1 MVVMMPTSI
10 ACPVRP
16 GGVAWPNR
24 LGFMKQAAELD
35 MEEALRRC
43 AVGDAAA
50 LRVIY
55 DNEAPRM
62 IGVAQ
67 RIVRRRAL
75 AEEVV
80 HDAFVQIWRRA
91 ASFDAARGAA
101 RTWMYAI
108 VRHRAISILRDEK
121 RLELDADGDPAEE
134 TAEESSDDVISRL
147 SDASSLRHCLERLE
161 ERARKL
167 IVLTYVHGLSHTEL
181 AAREGVPLGTVKSW
195 IRRGALALRECLG

>member
-1 MVVMMPTSI
+1 MMPVSI
-10 ACPVRP
+10 TYPAGRVVWR
-16 GGVAWPNR
+16 GRTDWG
-24 LGFMKQAAELD
+24 LMKQATDLD
-35 MEEALRRC
+35 VEEALRRC
-43 AVGDAAA
+43 AAGDAGA
-50 LRVIY
+50 LRAIFER
-55 DNEAPRM
+55 EAPRM

-80 HDAFVQIWRRA
+80 QDSFVQIWRRA
-91 ASFDAARGAA
+91 ASFDAARGAG
-101 RTWMYAI
+101 RTWIYAI
-108 VRHRAISILRDEK
+108 VRHRAISILRDER
-121 RLELDADGDPAEE
+121 RLELDADGDP
-134 TAEESSDDVISRL
+134 TATVSEESSDDIVTKL
-147 SDASSLRHCLERLE
+147 SDSSSLRRCLEHLE

>member
-1 MVVMMPTSI
+1 MMPTSI
-10 ACPVRP
+10 THPAGREVWR
-16 GGVAWPNR
+16 GRVDWG
-24 LGFMKQAAELD
+24 LMKQAADLD
-35 MEEALRRC
+35 VEEALRRC
-43 AVGDAAA
+43 ADGDAGA
-50 LRVIY
+50 LRAIFER
-55 DNEAPRM
+55 EAPRM

-80 HDAFVQIWRRA
+80 QDSFVQIWRRA
-91 ASFDAARGAA
+91 ASFDAERGAG
-101 RTWMYAI
+101 RTWIYAI
-108 VRHRAISILRDEK
+108 VRHRAISILRDER
-121 RLELDADGDPAEE
+121 RLELDADGDPAA
-134 TAEESSDDVISRL
+134 TVSEESSEDIVTKL
-147 SDASSLRHCLERLE
+147 SDSSSLRRCLEHLE

>member
-1 MVVMMPTSI
+1 MMT
-10 ACPVRP
+10 A
-16 GGVAWPNR
+16 
-24 LGFMKQAAELD
+24 AAELD
-35 MEEALRRC
+35 MDEALRRC
-43 AVGDAAA
+43 ARGDAVA
-50 LRVIY
+50 LRTIY
-55 DNEAPRM
+55 DREAPRM

-91 ASFDAARGAA
+91 ASFDATRGGG
-101 RTWMYAI
+101 RTWIYAI

-121 RLELDADGDPAEE
+121 RVELEADSDQAVE
-134 TAEESSDDVISRL
+134 TREESSDDIVARL
-147 SDASSLRHCLERLE
+147 ADASSLRRCLERIE

>member
-1 MVVMMPTSI
+1 MDV
-10 ACPVRP
+10 
-16 GGVAWPNR
+16 
-24 LGFMKQAAELD
+24 AAELD
-35 MEEALRRC
+35 MDDALRRC
-43 AVGDAAA
+43 AGGDGAA
-50 LRVIY
+50 LRAIY
-55 DNEAPRM
+55 DREAPRM
-62 IGVAQ
+62 IGIAM

-80 HDAFVQIWRRA
+80 QDAFVQIWRRA
-91 ASFDAARGAA
+91 SSFDPGRGAG

-121 RLELDADGDPAEE
+121 RLSLADDDDAAANLP
-134 TAEESSDDVISRL
+134 EESSGDILTRL
-147 SDASSLRHCLERLE
+147 SDASSLRRCLEHLE

>member
-1 MVVMMPTSI
+1 MMPSSI
-10 ACPVRP
+10 TYPAGRAVRR
-16 GGVAWPNR
+16 GRVDWG
-24 LGFMKQAAELD
+24 LMKQAADLD
-35 MEEALRRC
+35 VEEALRRC
-43 AVGDAAA
+43 AAGDAAA
-50 LRVIY
+50 LRAIFER
-55 DNEAPRM
+55 EAPRM

-80 HDAFVQIWRRA
+80 QDSFVQIWRRA
-91 ASFDAARGAA
+91 ASFDADRGAG
-101 RTWMYAI
+101 RTWIYAI

-121 RLELDADGDPAEE
+121 RLELDADGDPAA
-134 TAEESSDDVISRL
+134 TVSEESSDDIVTKL
-147 SDASSLRHCLERLE
+147 SDSSSLRRCLEHLE

>member
-1 MVVMMPTSI
+1 
-10 ACPVRP
+10 
-16 GGVAWPNR
+16 
-24 LGFMKQAAELD
+24 MKQIAELNI
-35 MEEALRRC
+35 EETLRRC
-43 AVGDAAA
+43 ARGDGGA
-50 LRVIY
+50 LQALY
-55 DNEAPRM
+55 ECEAPRM

-67 RIVRRRAL
+67 RIVRRRSL

-91 ASFDAARGAA
+91 ASFDAARGAG
-101 RTWMYAI
+101 RTWIYAI
-108 VRHRAISILRDEK
+108 VRHRAISVLRDER
-121 RLELDADGDPAEE
+121 RLELDANGDATDMREE
-134 TAEESSDDVISRL
+134 ATDDVVARL
-147 SDASSLRHCLERLE
+147 ADASSLKHCLQRLE

>member
-1 MVVMMPTSI
+1 MTEVT
-10 ACPVRP
+10 
-16 GGVAWPNR
+16 
-24 LGFMKQAAELD
+24 ELTLED
-35 MEEALRRC
+35 ALRRC
-43 AVGDAAA
+43 ARGDGAA
-50 LRVIY
+50 LRAIY
-55 DNEAPRM
+55 DREAPRM
-62 IGVAQ
+62 IGVAL

-80 HDAFVQIWRRA
+80 HDAFLQIWRRA
-91 ASFDAARGAA
+91 ASFDAARGAG

-121 RLELDADGDPAEE
+121 RLALNADSDTETEIPEE
-134 TAEESSDDVISRL
+134 NAVDIVAQL
-147 SDASSLRHCLERLE
+147 SDASSLRRCLEHLE

>member
-1 MVVMMPTSI
+1 MEQI
-10 ACPVRP
+10 AT
-16 GGVAWPNR
+16 
-24 LGFMKQAAELD
+24 LD
-35 MEEALRRC
+35 MDEALRRC
-43 AVGDAAA
+43 ARGDSAA
-50 LRVIY
+50 LRSIY
-55 DNEAPRM
+55 DREAPRM

-91 ASFDAARGAA
+91 ASFDSQRGAA

-121 RLELDADGDPAEE
+121 RLSLESDDDATAELP
-134 TAEESSDDVISRL
+134 EESSGDILSRL
-147 SDASSLRHCLERLE
+147 SDASSLRRCLERLE

-167 IVLTYVHGLSHTEL
+167 IVLTYVHGLSHSEL

>member
-1 MVVMMPTSI
+1 MMPTSVTYP
-10 ACPVRP
+10 AGREVWR
-16 GGVAWPNR
+16 GRVDWG
-24 LGFMKQAAELD
+24 LMKQAVDLD
-35 MEEALRRC
+35 VEEALRRC
-43 AVGDAAA
+43 AAGDAAA
-50 LRVIY
+50 LRAIFER
-55 DNEAPRM
+55 EAPRM
-62 IGVAQ
+62 VGVAQ

-80 HDAFVQIWRRA
+80 QDSFVQIWRRA
-91 ASFDAARGAA
+91 ASFDAARGAG
-101 RTWMYAI
+101 RTWIYAI

-121 RLELDADGDPAEE
+121 RLELDADGDPAA
-134 TAEESSDDVISRL
+134 TVSEESSEDIVTKL
-147 SDASSLRHCLERLE
+147 SDSSSLRRCLEHLE